1 MQPRSCWGHGF
12 DTHHSRKLRSVRTGP
27 SVGDVR
33 PSCVPTGGRGFR
45 RFTPLHVSPCDNNPG
60 GCVKAAD
67 GAALTGR
74 GANGRNPMALWGE
87 RGPLR
92 IIIIIIVCAV
102 SANHS
107 HSNVQ
112 DSVTQCSSNPPCARG
127 TLLRQGLSGVA
138 ARRA

>member
-12 DTHHSRKLRSVRTGP
+12 DTHHSRKLRSVHTGP

-45 RFTPLHVSPCDNNPG
+45 RFTPLHVSPCDKNPG
-60 GCVKAAD
+60 VCVKAAD

-92 IIIIIIVCAV
+92 IIIIIIIIIIKGRDQMP
-102 SANHS
+102 HS
-107 HSNVQ
+107 SSGKEC
-112 DSVTQCSSNPPCARG
+112 SV
-127 TLLRQGLSGVA
+127 
-138 ARRA
+138 